1 LFTFLRFL
9 VEILFYR
16 GNTMA
21 YPFANQDVV
30 SELVQLEK
38 QYQNFTAIPNS
49 WYSHLLDAK
58 GQVYSDAIL
67 VLAEIINWYRL
78 IPIYDRST
86 KKIIGYQK
94 KFKLDLLQKSYKDFE
109 DKFCFSKEK
118 TRRILN
124 FLIQKKLIY
133 KEMRTLKSKSLVLSN
148 VMFIGIHVEN
158 INKLNETSHKND
170 GVVYHFLPEKVT
182 PSCKNTPPLVTNLV
196 RGSTKNLTTY
206 TEITPEITNT
216 INESLKEKSVTHD
229 WSLTFSKEENLF
241 LEELLAIKPYQGKPI
256 EKNSATWWIKF
267 FGIEAIK
274 TAVAVYWQ
282 RVQYA
287 KIAPKEIGACI
298 RDALNKKTPVYRGPL
313 KKKAHS
319 EAVEQPKSINCKS
332 LTAIYEVNS
341 ATLDHQK
348 VDSPLQAQLQ
358 AKPEISFPAEPKLPT
373 HSMPSQAQKAE
384 DSDFLA
390 EMESMSQS
398 ELEAML
404 KAEIEAIYQPKD
416 TALTDNLQKEQTSQI
431 ASQNQLQANTQAN
444 TQDKPE
450 TAPLLQ
456 KAIRPSQTL
465 SKALKKPMIA
475 QTARYNP
482 FKSNTQRF
490 IALNEDEK
498 KYLDNLLNYKPVLGD
513 SIPEREATWWVKSY
527 GIAKIKTAVQVY
539 IQQVEKSL
547 KNSKVEMPRSMGAY
561 VRNALDKDLRPCLEH
576 EKRNK
581 RFAEEFK
588 EHVNWTSLVIIEKY
602 CRAEHTSKEWFYTMS
617 EEEFRNALKDSYYNN
632 FVDQKMILSV

>member
-1 LFTFLRFL
+1 LFTFLHFL

-21 YPFANQDVV
+21 YPLANQDVV

-67 VLAEIINWYRL
+67 VLSEIINWYRL

-109 DKFCFSKEK
+109 DKFGFSKEK
-118 TRRILN
+118 SRRILD

-148 VMFIGIHVEN
+148 VMFIGINVEN
-158 INKLNETSHKND
+158 INQLNETYPKKD
-170 GVVYHFLPEKVT
+170 CVVYHFLPGKVN
-182 PSCKNTPPLVTNLV
+182 PSCENTPHLVTNLV
-196 RGSTKNLTTY
+196 GGSTKNLTTY

-216 INESLKEKSVTHD
+216 INESLKKNVSGAHD

-256 EKNSATWWIKF
+256 EKNSATWWIKS

-282 RVQYA
+282 RVQHA
-287 KIAPKEIGACI
+287 RVAPREIGACI
-298 RDALNKKTPVYRGPL
+298 RDALNNKTPVYRGPL
-313 KKKAHS
+313 KKKVYS
-319 EAVEQPKSINCKS
+319 ETVEQPKSINCKS
-332 LTAIYEVNS
+332 LTTTYEVNS

-348 VDSPLQAQLQ
+348 VDSPLQTQPQ
-358 AKPEISFPAEPKLPT
+358 AKPETSCQPKDKLHT
-373 HSMPSQAQKAE
+373 HLMPSQAQKEEEADLLVE
-384 DSDFLA
+384 I
-390 EMESMSQS
+390 ESMSQS

-416 TALTDNLQKEQTSQI
+416 AVVIDSLEEKQSSQTAV
-431 ASQNQLQANTQAN
+431 QNQLQANTQA
-444 TQDKPE
+444 KPE
-450 TAPLLQ
+450 TAFLLQ
-456 KAIRPSQTL
+456 KSTRPSQTL
-465 SKALKKPMIA
+465 LQPPVAHTAGYKPF
-475 QTARYNP
+475 N
-482 FKSNTQRF
+482 SNNQRF
-490 IALNEDEK
+490 IVLNEDEK
-498 KYLDNLLNYKPVLGD
+498 KYLDSLLSYKPVLGD
-513 SIPEREATWWVKSY
+513 PIPEREATWWVKVY

-539 IQQVEKSL
+539 MQQVEKSL
-547 KNSKVEMPRSMGAY
+547 KNLNVKMPRSMGAY

-576 EKRNK
+576 EKRN
-581 RFAEEFK
+581 RQFAEEFK
-588 EHVNWTSLVIIEKY
+588 EHVNWTSLVITEKY

-632 FVDQKMILSV
+632 FVDQKVSR

>member
-1 LFTFLRFL
+1 LFIFLHFL
-9 VEILFYR
+9 VDNLFYR
-16 GNTMA
+16 GNIMA
-21 YPFANQDVV
+21 YPLANQDVV

-38 QYQNFTAIPNS
+38 QYQNFTSIPNS

-67 VLAEIINWYRL
+67 VLSEIINWYRL

-109 DKFCFSKEK
+109 DKFSFSKEK
-118 TRRILN
+118 TRRILD

-158 INKLNETSHKND
+158 INKLNETSPKKD
-170 GVVYHFLPEKVT
+170 GVVYHFLPGKVN
-182 PSCKNTPPLVTNLV
+182 PSCENTPPLVTNLV
-196 RGSTKNLTTY
+196 GGSTKNLTTY

-256 EKNSATWWIKF
+256 EKNSATWWIKS

-287 KIAPKEIGACI
+287 RIAPREIGACI
-298 RDALNKKTPVYRGPL
+298 RDALNNKTPVYCGPV
-313 KKKAHS
+313 KKKVHS
-319 EAVEQPKSINCKS
+319 QTIEQPKSINCNS
-332 LTAIYEVNS
+332 LTTNYQVNS

-348 VDSPLQAQLQ
+348 VESPLQVQPS
-358 AKPEISFPAEPKLPT
+358 AKPEINCPVEPKLPT
-373 HSMPSQAQKAE
+373 HFKSLQAQKVE

-390 EMESMSQS
+390 EIESMSQS

-416 TALTDNLQKEQTSQI
+416 IVLTDIVEEQQSSQDM
-431 ASQNQLQANTQAN
+431 AQNQVVYATTQS
-444 TQDKPE
+444 KPKSNG
-450 TAPLLQ
+450 LLQ
-456 KAIRPSQTL
+456 KSTRPSQ
-465 SKALKKPMIA
+465 ALPQPRVT
-475 QTARYNP
+475 QTSGYKP

-498 KYLDNLLNYKPVLGD
+498 KYLDNLLSYKPVLGEP
-513 SIPEREATWWVKSY
+513 IPEREATWWVKAY

-539 IQQVEKSL
+539 MQQVEKSL
-547 KNSKVEMPRSMGAY
+547 KNSTVEMPRSMGAY

-576 EKRNK
+576 EKRNR

-588 EHVNWTSLVIIEKY
+588 KHVNWTSLVIIEKY

-632 FVDQKMILSV
+632 FVDQKVPR

>member
-1 LFTFLRFL
+1 LFTFLCFL
-9 VEILFYR
+9 VENLFYR

-21 YPFANQDVV
+21 YPLANQDVV

-38 QYQNFTAIPNS
+38 QYQNFTSIPNS

-58 GQVYSDAIL
+58 GHVYSDAIL
-67 VLAEIINWYRL
+67 VLSEIINWYRL
-78 IPIYDRST
+78 IPVYDRST

-118 TRRILN
+118 TRRILD

-148 VMFIGIHVEN
+148 VMFIGIHIEN
-158 INKLNETSHKND
+158 INKLNETSPKKD
-170 GVVYHFLPEKVT
+170 GVVYHFLPGKVN
-182 PSCKNTPPLVTNLV
+182 SLCENTPPLVTNLV
-196 RGSTKNLTTY
+196 GGSTKNLTTY
-206 TEITPEITNT
+206 TEITPEITTT

-256 EKNSATWWIKF
+256 EKNSATWWIKS

-282 RVQYA
+282 RVQHA
-287 KIAPKEIGACI
+287 RVAPREIGACI
-298 RDALNKKTPVYRGPL
+298 RDALNNKTPVYRGPL
-313 KKKAHS
+313 KKKVHS
-319 EAVEQPKSINCKS
+319 EAVEKPKSINCNS
-332 LTAIYEVNS
+332 LTATYEVNS

-358 AKPEISFPAEPKLPT
+358 AKPEISCPVEPKLPT
-373 HSMPSQAQKAE
+373 HLMPSQAQKE
-384 DSDFLA
+384 ESSDFLA
-390 EMESMSQS
+390 EIESMSQS
-398 ELEAML
+398 EVEAML

-416 TALTDNLQKEQTSQI
+416 TALTESLEEKPSSQT
-431 ASQNQLQANTQAN
+431 AAQNQLQANTQA
-444 TQDKPE
+444 KPE
-450 TAPLLQ
+450 TTPLLQ
-456 KAIRPSQTL
+456 KATCPSQ
-465 SKALKKPMIA
+465 ALLQPCVT
-475 QTARYNP
+475 QTAGYKP
-482 FKSNTQRF
+482 FKSSTQRF

-498 KYLDNLLNYKPVLGD
+498 KYLDNLLSYKPVLGEP
-513 SIPEREATWWVKSY
+513 IPEREATWWVKAY

>member
-1 LFTFLRFL
+1 
-9 VEILFYR
+9 
-16 GNTMA
+16 MA
-21 YPFANQDVV
+21 YPLANQDIV

-109 DKFCFSKEK
+109 DKFSFSKEK
-118 TRRILN
+118 TRRILD

-158 INKLNETSHKND
+158 INQLYETSPKKN
-170 GVVYHFLPEKVT
+170 GVLYHFLPGKVN
-182 PSCKNTPPLVTNLV
+182 PSCENMPPLVTNLV
-196 RGSTKNLTTY
+196 GGSTKNLTTY

-229 WSLTFSKEENLF
+229 WSLTFSKDENLF

-256 EKNSATWWIKF
+256 EKNSATWWIKS

-287 KIAPKEIGACI
+287 RVAPREIGACI

-313 KKKAHS
+313 KKKVHP

-332 LTAIYEVNS
+332 LTATYKVNS

-348 VDSPLQAQLQ
+348 VDSPLQTQPQ
-358 AKPEISFPAEPKLPT
+358 AKPEISCPVEPKLPT

-431 ASQNQLQANTQAN
+431 ASQNQLQANTQA
-444 TQDKPE
+444 KPE
-450 TAPLLQ
+450 TAPLVQ
-456 KAIRPSQTL
+456 KFNRPFQTL
-465 SKALKKPMIA
+465 SAALQKPMIA
-475 QTARYNP
+475 QTAGYKP
-482 FKSNTQRF
+482 FKSNTRRF

-498 KYLDNLLNYKPVLGD
+498 KYLDNLLSYKPVLGEP
-513 SIPEREATWWVKSY
+513 IPEREATWWVKVY

-539 IQQVEKSL
+539 MQQVEKSL
-547 KNSKVEMPRSMGAY
+547 KNSTVKMPRSMGAY

-576 EKRNK
+576 EKRN
-581 RFAEEFK
+581 RQFAEEFK
-588 EHVNWTSLVIIEKY
+588 EHVNWTSLVITEKY

-632 FVDQKMILSV
+632 FVDQKVSR